1 MKDRKATALLLAAA
15 MVVSMMAG
23 CGSEPDAASEKD
35 SQDSR
40 NQSSSAEAVE
50 SVEKETVESGAG
62 STGENGGQ
70 EGGLAEAVTFPLAEK
85 MEFTS
90 FSGMNQSYALP
101 DTLAMQEAMSRA
113 NINITFDN
121 VLSADLTEKRNLML
135 ASGEYPDMLFKSGI
149 ELADLTKYGG
159 QGILIALEDLIH
171 AYMPNLT
178 AKLDELD
185 GWQYLTSPD
194 GHIYSLPGI
203 SARGESGLYWLNKKW
218 LENLNLEEPT
228 SLEELYQVLKA
239 FKEQDANGNGDPDD
253 EIPYSLYGG
262 DYYRLLQYYD
272 FGFDRKTKT
281 GVIDGELV
289 YIPTSDIFKEY
300 VAYMAKLYQEGLLEK
315 SSFTQTEE
323 QQAATGQA
331 GDVYGSFWNMGAF
344 LIVGR
349 DNDDDYAALTPFY
362 EGIYPII
369 TGINPGALAVTD
381 ACEHPE
387 VLLAWADYFY
397 GEEGGILTWM
407 GVEGETY
414 QVAEDGKWEWITGN
428 GHGDDIATVRSSATI
443 QGMQNHPSI
452 QPDFWFEMSPEV
464 DADEV
469 YLNNE
474 RQRIAAL
481 GKVPLPM
488 MAYSEEDN
496 AEIAV
501 YKTDIDEYI
510 DQYMAQVCIGE
521 LELESSWDN
530 YLATMETMGASK
542 LAEIYQKTY
551 EAAVK

>member
-1 MKDRKATALLLAAA
+1 M
-15 MVVSMMAG
+15 
-23 CGSEPDAASEKD
+23 
-35 SQDSR
+35 
-40 NQSSSAEAVE
+40 
-50 SVEKETVESGAG
+50 
-62 STGENGGQ
+62 
-70 EGGLAEAVTFPLAEK
+70 
-85 MEFTS
+85 
-90 FSGMNQSYALP
+90 
-101 DTLAMQEAMSRA
+101 
-113 NINITFDN
+113 
-121 VLSADLTEKRNLML
+121 
-135 ASGEYPDMLFKSGI
+135 
-149 ELADLTKYGG
+149 
-159 QGILIALEDLIH
+159 
-171 AYMPNLT
+171 
-178 AKLDELD
+178 
-185 GWQYLTSPD
+185 
-194 GHIYSLPGI
+194 
-203 SARGESGLYWLNKKW
+203 
-218 LENLNLEEPT
+218 
-228 SLEELYQVLKA
+228 
-239 FKEQDANGNGDPDD
+239 
-253 EIPYSLYGG
+253 
-262 DYYRLLQYYD
+262 
-272 FGFDRKTKT
+272 
-281 GVIDGELV
+281 
-289 YIPTSDIFKEY
+289 
-300 VAYMAKLYQEGLLEK
+300 
-315 SSFTQTEE
+315 
-323 QQAATGQA
+323 
-331 GDVYGSFWNMGAF
+331 YGSFWNMGAF

-414 QVAEDGKWEWITGN
+414 QMAEDGKWEWITGN